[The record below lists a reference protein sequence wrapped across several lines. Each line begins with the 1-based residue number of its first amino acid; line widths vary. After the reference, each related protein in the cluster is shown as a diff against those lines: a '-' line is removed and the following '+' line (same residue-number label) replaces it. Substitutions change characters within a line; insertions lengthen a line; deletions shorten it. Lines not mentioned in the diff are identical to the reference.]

1 MKKSIVMFWLVS
13 SFLCAGE
20 ISTSISEDLVNQ
32 YFKVL
37 GSHQVMAGKK
47 GSQAFWSI
55 KNPRVKFVDGRAD
68 FLATVLFEKDKVNI
82 KKDIK
87 KPIEIFY
94 DENKNQL
101 KLIIRDALIKM
112 ERRGTVL
119 GKVDLGLIYQTG
131 LVFPGP
137 KPVLD
142 SFKMKT
148 KLGKVKVQ
156 VLTKENN
163 IYYEEGAIRFAIDIN
178 YEIL

>member
-1 MKKSIVMFWLVS
+1 MMPAQNNAKGILFILFGMAFFSI
-13 SFLCAGE
+13 
-20 ISTSISEDLVNQ
+20 Q
-32 YFKVL
+32 
-37 GSHQVMAGKK
+37 
-47 GSQAFWSI
+47 
-55 KNPRVKFVDGRAD
+55 
-68 FLATVLFEKDKVNI
+68 
-82 KKDIK
+82 
-87 KPIEIFY
+87 
-94 DENKNQL
+94 
-101 KLIIRDALIKM
+101 DALIKM